1 MNETITQP
9 EMLLTR
15 KNDSLVS
22 RSMSRLIGILSVLNV
37 VSFFPPFI
45 TLLVGLG
52 FVDQPANIAIP
63 IFQQHS
69 ATVLISYYI
78 LAWNG
83 LLIIT
88 TILLLYRALAGRGV
102 YLMGIATVFGVL
114 GGLMQVL
121 GDLRWPFL
129 LPFLAN
135 SYSDPHASQATR
147 SAIAI
152 IFHTVDQLGGIV
164 ASEHLYYLFIG
175 AWTLLV
181 GLHILRS
188 LRYPGWIAWAGIIS
202 GCGILLSSLEQFEW
216 PISSAL
222 LIIVS
227 LSRILWTIWLLGIAV
242 RLLRSR
248 TQSSDALNH
257 ELLQS
262 VPQTS

>member
-1 MNETITQP
+1 MYEFIAQP
-9 EMLLTR
+9 ETPLTR
-15 KNDSLVS
+15 KNASLLS
-22 RSMSRLIGILSVLNV
+22 RSMSRLIGILSVLNG

-45 TLLVGLG
+45 ILLVGLR
-52 FVDQPANIAIP
+52 FVDQPADIAIP

-69 ATVLISYYI
+69 ATVLISYYV

-83 LLIIT
+83 LLLIALV
-88 TILLLYRALAGRGV
+88 LLLNRALADRGV

-135 SYSDPHASQATR
+135 SYSDPHASQATC

-152 IFHTVDQLGGIV
+152 VFQTVDQLGGIV

-175 AWTLLV
+175 AWTLLA
-181 GLHILRS
+181 GWYILRS
-188 LRYPGWIAWAGIIS
+188 LHYPSWIAWAGIIS
-202 GCGILLSSLEQFEW
+202 GCGLLLSSLEQFEW

-227 LSRILWTIWLLGIAV
+227 LSRILWAIWLLGIAAT
-242 RLLRSR
+242 LLWPR
-248 TQSSDALNH
+248 TQSSDSRNH
-257 ELLQS
+257 ELMKS